1 MEIPAIALAI
11 LGAVAGPAAS
21 VKVASLQAGR
31 TLADLEKRLA
41 YLEKNEPET
50 VAEMR
55 DAIDS
60 LAKDMATV
68 RGAVERLTT
77 AHEKLV
83 AAARKH
89 PSAQSVVSFGS
100 ASRRRLLP
108 PNWRRCTRSSTPCDR
123 RSAMRADESID
134 TDRPSTLPGFSERE
148 IVERGLE
155 HVLDALT
162 GILEEEIDYIRR
174 SKSDPPP
181 SGDRETLPSMY

>member
-83 AAARKH
+83 ADDEKRREKAAER
-89 PSAQSVVSFGS
+89 AE
-100 ASRRRLLP
+100 RRELR
-108 PNWRRCTRSSTPCDR
+108 
-123 RSAMRADESID
+123 
-134 TDRPSTLPGFSERE
+134 ERE
-148 IVERGLE
+148 QETALAAKLATVHTL
-155 HVLDALT
+155 LDTLRQ
-162 GILEEEIDYIRR
+162 EIRDARR
-174 SKSDPPP
+174 
-181 SGDRETLPSMY
+181 